1 MNKLSE
7 NISKLSAEKK
17 ELLKKELQKKLNKEK
32 KKIVPGERGKT
43 AFPLSSSQQRLF
55 FLENLDYGNP
65 FYNIPGCL
73 RFKGS
78 LNLKALEEALNL
90 MNQRHDILR
99 MHFLANE
106 NGEGYQKIN
115 NQLNQIN
122 LELKDVQGYS
132 DDQIQGLITDIL
144 QQPFYLEQG
153 PLWSSAL
160 LQKEEQEFLLVL
172 SFHHIIFDGWSLENF
187 IEQLLTIYKQVEEGN
202 VRQAVDLNEL
212 QYTDYVEWEKSYMT
226 EEEKDRQ
233 LAFWKKEL
241 EGCTELLNLPLDYKR
256 PKEQNHKGDLYS
268 LEMSRDIYNQLSE
281 VCKKNDTTLFMITL
295 AAFNVLLSRHTNQD
309 DITVGF
315 PISCRDQA
323 EIEDLIG
330 LFVNTLPIRTKLSSQ
345 LTFTD
350 LLKQVKANSLQ
361 VFENKYVSFD
371 SVVECVRP
379 TRELSYNPIFQVLFS
394 YQNAIPPIQLENL
407 IVDFEHINPGTSKF
421 DLSLDIFEGSGDV
434 LPKIVF
440 EYNTDL
446 FERNTIHRI
455 ANQYLYLLGQI
466 SKNLEQNIFHIDLMS
481 EKEKEELVALGSGP
495 NKLYNSSE
503 SVMTLF
509 EKVVQENRG
518 NIALSYKDHSLTYGE
533 LDKEVNR
540 FANYLNSKGVQKND
554 LVGISV
560 DKSMEMVTSILAV
573 LKLGAAY
580 VPIDP
585 QYPIERQEFIIKDS
599 GIKVLITSHNLN
611 PNVSLSLN
619 EVIAL
624 NNVVKDEL
632 KDMNENY
639 QGEEINL
646 DDTAYIIYTSGTTG
660 QPKGAIISYGN
671 LLNAYYG
678 WEEAYALSDGIKSHL
693 QMASFSFDVC
703 TGDIMRSLLSGAK
716 LVLCPPEYLTDSSE
730 LYQLIVK
737 EKIDFAE
744 FVPAV
749 FRHLIQYCADS
760 KQKLEQMKI
769 IVLGSDIWYM
779 NEYKNFQSYL
789 NTEARLIN
797 SYGLTEDTID
807 TSYFEWNKE
816 YLPQVSTVPI
826 GKPLANK
833 QMFILDAERNIVPI
847 GVIGELYIG
856 GNGVAKG
863 YKNRHEL
870 TNERFINHSL
880 GKEPSYLY
888 KTGDLARFLPD
899 GNIELVGRMDSQVK
913 IRGFRVELNE
923 VSSVLLKFADLKDG
937 IVVDFG
943 ENDEKQLIA
952 YYVESEKEISTQEL
966 RAHMKIYVPDYMV
979 PNQFIKIDQIP
990 LNANGKVN
998 RKLLPLPD
1006 LEKYI
1011 SSYISGR
1018 TLAESMLQDIWEQ
1031 TFKQPRIGV
1040 NDNFF
1045 ELGGHSLMAMQ
1056 ITSQIRKAFHINVPL
1071 KAIFENPTISK
1082 LAKYISKLEGKDQ
1095 NEEYD
1100 LPEYLPKKENK
1111 YEPFP
1116 LTDVQQAYWVGR
1128 QDIFELGNVTT
1139 HSYDELEA
1147 EGIRIEAFEQAWNQ
1161 LINRHEMLR
1170 TVITEDGYQQTLKEV
1185 PYYKIKVRNLENL
1198 NGEQCASGLQAVK
1211 DEMSHQQLC
1220 VTEWPTFDLRITK
1233 LPQNKARIHFS
1244 TDALFWDVWS
1254 FVNLVRE
1261 LVVLYEGKPEM
1272 LPALDFS
1279 FRDYVFAEQEIIKNS
1294 QKYKEAREYWNEKV
1308 KSLPPAPDFPI
1319 ARNPRSIQNPK
1330 FTRYHRV
1337 LERERW
1343 EILKKKASGYGITVT
1358 ALLLAIHA
1366 EVFAAWSKE
1375 SAFSLNLTF
1384 LSRHAV
1390 HPQVTDIVGEFTSL
1404 TLLSIDQQMD
1414 TTFIERARKIQKDL
1428 WVDLEHNYISGV
1440 EVLRAMT
1447 SVQGEATQAKMP
1459 VVFTSALVVPVPDQ
1473 EDTPIPFKPV
1483 SEDGITQTSQVWLDC
1498 GVWEDT
1504 KRLMCNWDVVEEVYP
1519 EGFIKEMFESY
1530 WSFVEKVAVDNEIW
1544 EQKVISLIPNNQKE
1558 LRIMINDTEQDWE
1571 KELLHAS
1578 FERQALQNPNTI
1590 AIEMTNRCFTYQE
1603 LDKKSNS
1610 LGNYLIDLGAK
1621 KNQVIGI
1628 IMDKGWEQA
1637 VGGLSI
1643 LKANAA
1649 YLPINPELPKERIDY
1664 LIQKADVKIVLTQ
1677 SWLDINIEENPSIH
1691 VINVDTF
1698 DFPSYSEESI
1708 QVKVNPDDLAYVIFT
1723 SGSTGDPKGVMI
1735 SHQAAMNTILDIND
1749 RFSIG
1754 AQDKALAL
1762 SSFTFDLSVYDFFGM
1777 LATGGTIVIPD
1788 KEKVLDPI
1796 HWFELINEKQIT
1808 VWNSVPQLMSLLV
1821 EYVYSNTLNIPETL
1835 RLIMLSGDW
1844 IPLSLPDQIKDLS
1857 KNTNL
1862 QVISLGGATEASI
1875 WSILYPIEHVKA
1887 EWKSIPY
1894 GKPMKNQ
1901 KMYVL
1906 NTFLEHCPI
1915 WGYGD
1920 IYIGGL
1926 GVAKGYWKDEEKT
1939 ANSFII
1945 HPRTGERIYKTGDI
1959 GRYLP
1964 DGNIELLGR
1973 EDNQVKIQGHRVEL
1987 GEIETNLN
1995 KHSKIEKCIILA
2007 SDKENIKSLIAFYIT
2022 EYDIETEDLHC
2033 FLENKIASYMIPSQ
2047 FIRIDSIPLTPNGKV
2062 DYKILN
2068 SLINETTH
2076 SVEEWEP
2083 PVTEMQ
2089 QLVSKLWSEILKF
2102 EADEI
2107 GINHNFFEM
2116 GGDSMQAIRM
2126 MTKLQKELSTE
2137 LSLRDFYQD
2146 PSVRSLANHIEQKM
2160 KIIRV

>member
-1 MNKLSE
+1 MTNRLLD
-7 NISKLSAEKK
+7 NISKLSEEKK
-17 ELLKKELQKKLNKEK
+17 ELIKKELQKKLNKEK
-32 KKIVPGERGKT
+32 KKIVPGEREKT
-43 AFPLSSSQQRLF
+43 SFPLSSSQQRLF

-78 LNLKALEEALNL
+78 LNPKVLEEALNL
-90 MNQRHDILR
+90 INQRHDILR
-99 MHFLANE
+99 MHFLADE

-115 NQLNQIN
+115 NQLNRIN
-122 LELKDVQGYS
+122 LELNDVQGFS
-132 DDQIQGLITDIL
+132 NDQIQQRITDIL

-153 PLWSSAL
+153 PLWSTTL
-160 LQKEEQEFLLVL
+160 LQIEEQEFLLIL

-187 IEQLLTIYKQVEEGN
+187 IKQLLTTYKQLEEGN
-202 VRQAVDLNEL
+202 VIQVVDSKVL

-226 EEEKDRQ
+226 EEKKDKQ
-233 LAFWKKEL
+233 LVFWRKEL

-256 PKEQNHKGDLYS
+256 PREQHHKGDLYS
-268 LEMSRDIYNQLSE
+268 LEMPRDIYNQLAG

-295 AAFNVLLSRHTNQD
+295 AAFKVLLSRYTNQN

-315 PISCRDQA
+315 PISCRDQS

-330 LFVNTLPIRTKLSSQ
+330 LFVNTLPIRTKLSDQ

-350 LLKQVKANSLQ
+350 LLKQVKSNSLK

-371 SVVECVRP
+371 SVVECIRP

-394 YQNAIPPIQLENL
+394 YQNAIPSIQLENL
-407 IVDFEHINPGTSKF
+407 TVDFEHVNPGTSKF

-440 EYNTDL
+440 EYNTEL
-446 FERNTIHRI
+446 FERDTIKRMASH
-455 ANQYLYLLGQI
+455 YLHLLGQI
-466 SKNLEQNIFHIDLMS
+466 SENPEQNIFHLNLMS

-495 NKLYNSSE
+495 KIPYNASN

-509 EKVVQENRG
+509 EKVVQENKDH
-518 NIALSYKDHSLTYGE
+518 IALSYKDHSVTYDE
-533 LDKEVNR
+533 LNKEVNR
-540 FANYLNSKGVQKND
+540 LSNYLNIKGVKKND

-560 DKSMEMVTSILAV
+560 DKSIEMVTSILAV
-573 LKLGAAY
+573 LKLGATY
-580 VPIDP
+580 IPIDP

-599 GIKVLITSHNLN
+599 GIKVLITSYNFN
-611 PNVSLSLN
+611 PDVSLGLN
-619 EVIAL
+619 EVIVL
-624 NNVVKDEL
+624 NNTIKEKL
-632 KDMNENY
+632 SEMNENY
-639 QGEEINL
+639 RGEEIDL

-660 QPKGAIISYGN
+660 QPKGAIISHGN

-678 WEEAYALSDGIKSHL
+678 WEKAYALNNGIKNHL

-703 TGDIMRSLLSGAK
+703 TGDIIRALLSGAK
-716 LVLCPPEYLTDSSE
+716 LVLCPPEYLTNSRE
-730 LYQLIVK
+730 LYELIVK

-749 FRHLIQYCADS
+749 FRHLIQFCEDS
-760 KQKLEQMKI
+760 KQKLDQIKI

-779 NEYKNFQSYL
+779 NEYKYFQLYL
-789 NTEARLIN
+789 NAETRLIN

-807 TSYFEWNKE
+807 TSYFEWNRE

-833 QMFILDAERNIVPI
+833 QMFILDSKRNIVPY
-847 GVIGELYIG
+847 GVIGELYVG
-856 GNGVAKG
+856 GRGVAKG
-863 YKNRHEL
+863 YKNRKEL
-870 TNERFINHSL
+870 SNERFIYHSL
-880 GKEPSYLY
+880 GKENSFIY

-899 GNIELVGRMDSQVK
+899 GNVELVGRMDSQVK

-923 VSSVLLKFADLKDG
+923 VSSVLLKLAHLKEG
-937 IVVDFG
+937 IVVDVG

-952 YYVESEKEISTQEL
+952 YYVESEKEVSTKEI
-966 RAHMKIYVPDYMV
+966 RAHMKKYVPDYMV
-979 PNQFIKIDQIP
+979 PNQFIKIDHIP

-1018 TLAESMLQDIWEQ
+1018 TLVESMLQDIWEQ

-1071 KAIFENPTISK
+1071 KAIFENATISK
-1082 LAKYISKLEGKDQ
+1082 LAKYISKLEGEEQ

-1100 LPEYLPKKENK
+1100 LPEYQPKKQDK
-1111 YEPFP
+1111 YKPFP

-1128 QDIFELGNVTT
+1128 QEIFELGNVTT

-1147 EGIRIEAFEQAWNQ
+1147 EDIRIEAFEQAWNQ

-1170 TVITEDGYQQTLKEV
+1170 TIITEDGYQQTLKEV
-1185 PYYKIKVRNLENL
+1185 PYYKIKVQDLENL
-1198 NGEQCASGLQAVK
+1198 NEEQCASGLQEVRN
-1211 DEMSHQQLC
+1211 EMSHQQLC

-1261 LVVLYEGKPEM
+1261 LVVLYEGKSEM
-1272 LPALDFS
+1272 LPVLDFS

-1294 QKYKEAREYWNEKV
+1294 PKYKEAREYWYKKV

-1319 ARNPRSIQNPK
+1319 ARNPRSIHNPK

-1343 EILKKKASGYGITVT
+1343 EVLKKKASSYGITVT

-1404 TLLSIDQQMD
+1404 TLLAIDQQMD
-1414 TTFIERARKIQKDL
+1414 ITFIERARKIQKDL
-1428 WVDLEHNYISGV
+1428 WIDLEHNYISGV

-1504 KRLMCNWDVVEEVYP
+1504 KRLLCNWDVVEEVYP
-1519 EGFIKEMFESY
+1519 DGFIKEMFESY
-1530 WSFVEKVAVDNEIW
+1530 WSFVEKLAVEDEIW
-1544 EQKVISLIPNNQKE
+1544 EQTVISLIPNNEKE
-1558 LRIMINDTEQDWE
+1558 LRALINDTEQDWE
-1571 KELLHAS
+1571 KELLHTS
-1578 FERQALQNPNTI
+1578 FERQALQYPNAI
-1590 AIEMTNRCFTYQE
+1590 AVETTNRNFTYHE
-1603 LDKKSNS
+1603 LNKKSNS

-1628 IMDKGWEQA
+1628 FMDKGWEQA
-1637 VGGLSI
+1637 IGGLSI

-1677 SWLDINIEENPSIH
+1677 SWLDLNIEENRSIH
-1691 VINVDTF
+1691 VVEVDTF
-1698 DFPSYSEESI
+1698 DFSSYSEDTI
-1708 QVKVNPDDLAYVIFT
+1708 PAKVNPDDLAYVIFT

-1735 SHQAAMNTILDIND
+1735 SHQSAMNTILDIND

-1754 AQDKALAL
+1754 AQDKVLAL

-1808 VWNSVPQLMSLLV
+1808 IWNSVPQFMSLLV
-1821 EYVYSNTLNIPETL
+1821 EYVYSNTLSLPKTL

-1875 WSILYPIEHVKA
+1875 WSILYPIETI
-1887 EWKSIPY
+1887 ETDWKSIPY

-1901 KMYVL
+1901 KVYVL
-1906 NTFLEHCPI
+1906 NKFLEHCPI

-1920 IYIGGL
+1920 IYISGL

-1939 ANSFII
+1939 RNSFII

-1987 GEIETNLN
+1987 GEIEANLI
-1995 KHSKIEKCIILA
+1995 KHSKIDKCTILA
-2007 SDKENIKSLIAFYIT
+2007 CNKEDNKSLIAFYIT
-2022 EYDIETEDLHC
+2022 EYDIETEDLYR

-2047 FIRIDSIPLTPNGKV
+2047 FIRIKSIPLTPNGKV
-2062 DYKILN
+2062 DYKVLN

-2076 SVEEWEP
+2076 LVQKWEP

-2089 QLVSKLWSEILKF
+2089 RLIAKLWSEILKV
-2102 EADEI
+2102 EVGKI
-2107 GINHNFFEM
+2107 GINNTFFEI

-2126 MTKLQKELSTE
+2126 MTKLQKELSIE

-2146 PSVRSLANHIEQKM
+2146 PSVRSLADYIEPKL
-2160 KIIRV
+2160 IHE